1 MAACTAVRE
10 DGRVTPRERKDMP
23 WLLIGF
29 AIVIVVIVGSA
40 ISEWLS

>member
-1 MAACTAVRE
+1 M
-10 DGRVTPRERKDMP
+10 TPRERKDMP

-29 AIVIVVIVGSA
+29 AIVIIVIVGSA